1 MLLTNVSLTP
11 YSPLAAGRVARPDWE
26 SSSLRSQ
33 SDKVAKAKYDGTE
46 EADKQI
52 AQSVYEVAQKY
63 GVSMAQIA
71 LAWHYAKGVTAPII
85 GSTKISQ
92 YDDAVKA
99 MDISLTDEDIKAI
112 EAHYLPHKVMGAI

>member
-1 MLLTNVSLTP
+1 MKTGIRIFSLIIC
-11 YSPLAAGRVARPDWE
+11 AAVFAGGLNCFA
-26 SSSLRSQ
+26 
-33 SDKVAKAKYDGTE
+33 AE

-63 GVSMAQIA
+63 GVTMAQIA

-99 MDISLTDEDIKAI
+99 MDISLTDEDIKAL
-112 EAHYLPHKVMGAI
+112 EAHYLPHRVMGAL